1 MSQTTPTRILKSD
14 PLLWTDLDH
23 PFREKKDSLKEADK
37 LARQLIM
44 HRVISMANQTNEFS
58 LDYISVLYQ
67 LIMKPENTLMDAGFL
82 QHLFIGTIAVIWE
95 EEGRGQH

>member
-1 MSQTTPTRILKSD
+1 
-14 PLLWTDLDH
+14 
-23 PFREKKDSLKEADK
+23 
-37 LARQLIM
+37 
-44 HRVISMANQTNEFS
+44 MANQTNEFL

-82 QHLFIGTIAVIWE
+82 QHLFTGTIAVIWE